1 MKKLLW
7 LGVALGAV
15 VLLPAPRA
23 EALTITPSSPI
34 VLSGNQTSQS
44 AIDAYIAATLGDA
57 GLLYK
62 QNVGGPEEGSLAGS
76 YTTTFSNTVTQP
88 EDATITYVAGMQYVG
103 PTSYLLV
110 KDGNNSPAWY
120 LFNLSNLGW
129 DGKETLNLQD
139 FWVGRGAISHVTL
152 YGTALPEPATLS
164 LLAVGLVGTAVLRR
178 RRSQAA

>member
-7 LGVALGAV
+7 SGVVLGAI
-15 VLLPAPRA
+15 VLLPATQV
-23 EALTITPSSPI
+23 EALNITPSSPI
-34 VLSGNQTSQS
+34 VLSGNQTSQ
-44 AIDAYIAATLGDA
+44 AQIDAYIAATLGDA

-62 QNVGGPEEGSLAGS
+62 QNVLGPEEGSLAGS

-120 LFNLSNLGW
+120 LFNLTNLGW
-129 DGKETLNLQD
+129 DGKETLTLQD
-139 FWVGRGAISHVTL
+139 FWVGQGAISHVTL
-152 YGTALPEPATLS
+152 YGKALPEPATLS
-164 LLAVGLVGTAVLRR
+164 LLAVGLVGAAVLRR
-178 RRSQAA
+178 RRPQGA